1 MSLLPTTTT
10 HMRRSPAAV
19 ALALAGLMF
28 AGALGL
34 SAQGGAGG
42 ASLGSLRVVGVPQ
55 PVGLDVYVRDPAALV
70 QLGKAFF
77 WDVQVGSDGRTA
89 CASCHFH
96 AGADHRLQNQLAS
109 PPGLAT
115 SFPRNQVLST
125 GDFPFHQFADPGNN
139 QSPVTRDSR
148 FVVGSAGLVA
158 QTFVDIRLTDRV
170 DLGSDPG
177 DPGVFSV
184 GGIRLRQAT
193 SRNAPSVIN
202 AVFNVR
208 NFWDGRAREIFTGA
222 TPFGD
227 SDEAANVL
235 VDSSDGLTL
244 TRARLDQSSLASQA
258 VGPPLNAVEMS
269 YDGRAWAQLGKKML
283 ALPPLA
289 RQQVSASDSVLG
301 GLANAG
307 GPGVQPQHNYVSLIR
322 AAFQPAYW
330 QSTQVVDGGRRLVSG
345 IDSPRGTNEFTQMEA
360 NFALFWAVAIQAYE
374 STLVSDDTRLDRF
387 LDGDTS
393 ALTSLE
399 RGGLRAF
406 GGQGRCDRCHQ
417 GAELTAAGVSTVAQQ
432 DGRQR
437 PRDLGFFR
445 TGVSP
450 PSDDVGGGGSDS
462 FGVPFFPTVGADN
475 SAGVFK
481 SPGLRN
487 VALTGPYF
495 HTGGAASLAQV
506 VEFYTR
512 HGDFPDQAVNQNI
525 TRLRINQRD
534 GAALIAFMEAL
545 TDDRVAFERA
555 PFDHPS
561 LCVPVGHVE
570 SSPGVPALDSETD
583 SRTSA
588 LDRWALIPAS
598 GQQGNPVPLQTFE
611 EFLAGVGTDG
621 SRAHTLQGSCLP

>member
-1 MSLLPTTTT
+1 MGMGQACRASGRTPMT
-10 HMRRSPAAV
+10 
-19 ALALAGLMF
+19 LALTLASLAFVGV
-28 AGALGL
+28 LGVA
-34 SAQGGAGG
+34 AQGGAG
-42 ASLGSLRVVGVPQ
+42 ASLGSLRLVVVPV
-55 PVGLDVYVRDPAALV
+55 PAGLDTYVRDQAVLV

-96 AGADHRLQNQLAS
+96 AGADHRRQNQLAS
-109 PPGLAT
+109 PPDLST
-115 SFPRNQVLST
+115 NFPRNQVLST
-125 GDFPFHQFADPGNN
+125 EDFPFHQFANPVDN

-148 FVVGSAGLVA
+148 FVLGSAGLVA
-158 QTFVDIRLTDRV
+158 QTFVDVRLANATDM
-170 DLGSDPG
+170 GSDPP

-184 GGIRLRQAT
+184 GGVRLRQAT

-208 NFWDGRAREIFTGA
+208 NFWDGRARDIFTGA

-235 VDSSDGLTL
+235 VDVNGELTL
-244 TRARLDQSSLASQA
+244 AQVRLDQSSLASQA
-258 VGPPLNAVEMS
+258 AGPPLNATEMS

-301 GLANAG
+301 ALVNTGGL
-307 GPGVQPQHNYVSLIR
+307 GVLPQHNYISLIR
-322 AAFQPAYW
+322 AAFQPAFW
-330 QSTQVVDGGRRLVSG
+330 QSTAVVDGGRRVIQG
-345 IDSPRGTNEFTQMEA
+345 VDSPRTTAEFTQMEA

-374 STLVSDDTRLDRF
+374 ATLVSGDTSLDRF
-387 LDGDTS
+387 LDGDAA
-393 ALTSLE
+393 ALTPLE
-399 RGGLRAF
+399 RDGLRVFEGA
-406 GGQGRCDRCHQ
+406 GRCDRCHQ
-417 GAELTAAGVSTVAQQ
+417 GAELTAAGVTTVAQQ
-432 DGRQR
+432 GGRQR

-450 PSDDVGGGGSDS
+450 TSDDVGGGGSDS
-462 FGVPFFPTVGADN
+462 FGVPFFPAVGANN

-506 VEFYTR
+506 VDFYVR
-512 HGDFPDQAVNQNI
+512 HGDFPDEALDQDI
-525 TRLRINQRD
+525 TRLRINPRD
-534 GAALIAFMEAL
+534 RTALIAFMEAL

-561 LCVPVGHVE
+561 LCIPVGHVE
-570 SSPGVPALDSETD
+570 SSAGVPALDPDTD

-588 LDRWALIPAS
+588 LDRWALVPAS
-598 GQQGNPVPLQTFE
+598 GEGGNAVPLQTFE
-611 EFLAGVGTDG
+611 ELLAGVGADG
-621 SRAHTLQGSCLP
+621 SRAHALQQSCVP